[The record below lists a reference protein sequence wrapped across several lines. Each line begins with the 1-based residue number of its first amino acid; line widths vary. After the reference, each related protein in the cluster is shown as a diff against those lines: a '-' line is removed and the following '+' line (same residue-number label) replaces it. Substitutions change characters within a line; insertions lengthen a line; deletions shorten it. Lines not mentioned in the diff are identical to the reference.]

1 MTPDQT
7 QLARA
12 RDELE
17 EAAKTAGDDDDVRDP
32 VHETAA
38 AFAELANGDQQPD
51 HAVMDEHL
59 NALRQAKQHADG
71 ETGEHIEEALEYAE
85 EYREELPQ
93 G

>member
-1 MTPDQT
+1 MAPDQT

-17 EAAKTAGDDDDVRDP
+17 EAAETADDESVRDP
-32 VHETAA
+32 VRETAA
-38 AFAELANGDQQPD
+38 AFADLASGDQQPD
-51 HAVMDEHL
+51 HALMDDHL

-71 ETGEHIEEALEYAE
+71 ETAERIEAALEYAE
-85 EYREELPQ
+85 DYREELPQ

>member
-1 MTPDQT
+1 MAPDQT

-17 EAAKTAGDDDDVRDP
+17 EAAETADDDDVRDP
-32 VHETAA
+32 VRETAA

-51 HAVMDEHL
+51 HALMDTHL
-59 NALRQAKQHADG
+59 NALRQAQRHADG
-71 ETGEHIEEALEYAE
+71 ETGAHIERALEHAE
-85 EYREELPQ
+85 DYREELPQ

>member
-1 MTPDQT
+1 MAPDQT

-17 EAAKTAGDDDDVRDP
+17 EAAETADDESVRDP
-32 VHETAA
+32 VRETAA
-38 AFAELANGDQQPD
+38 AFADLASGNQQPD
-51 HAVMDEHL
+51 HALMDDHL

-71 ETGEHIEEALEYAE
+71 ETAEHIEEALEYAE
-85 EYREELPQ
+85 DYREELPQ